1 MRVVNSRSSLIGII
15 MTSNCTLVKLSC
27 QIAVVDFF
35 HWYSLV
41 LCNSRVGL
49 VESKVRILVGMLE
62 KNQYVKLAHVNPT
75 SYGPLDSNDAEERR
89 NIRRWFIGLEFCK
102 VDQTINV
109 DLTPEIQYFRNTV
122 EKQAYQTALF
132 KDGMKIEAKHVKK
145 KQLHQYLPN
154 TVLRVKKKSSTQTS
168 LKKQISNASL
178 KSLEEGSQDNEGG
191 DEADQKQAQSSQE
204 TSNGLSDEEA
214 KSSIDS
220 KISSDDSLQ
229 VGVKRRGIK
238 RPSSPLDEE
247 SSPLKKIRDQ
257 TNNGNRDG
265 SSQGS
270 SFDAENDRFLE
281 DNKKDSSL
289 DQNVSKNPI
298 KLTLKE

>member
-1 MRVVNSRSSLIGII
+1 
-15 MTSNCTLVKLSC
+15 
-27 QIAVVDFF
+27 
-35 HWYSLV
+35 
-41 LCNSRVGL
+41 
-49 VESKVRILVGMLE
+49 
-62 KNQYVKLAHVNPT
+62 
-75 SYGPLDSNDAEERR
+75 
-89 NIRRWFIGLEFCK
+89 
-102 VDQTINV
+102 
-109 DLTPEIQYFRNTV
+109 
-122 EKQAYQTALF
+122 
-132 KDGMKIEAKHVKK
+132 MKIEAKHVKK